1 MLKWFRSRASAIAP
15 ALVLSLAA
23 LAFPHVGDSAH
34 DADGEFASY
43 VVHTAAG
50 HAVGKPSSSDEPL
63 HHCAICHAA
72 RSFRPLT
79 QINVLAAAPVNAA
92 GFKALD
98 LQVVATAEIAAQPP
112 LRAPPSSPAL
122 A

>member
-1 MLKWFRSRASAIAP
+1 MLKWFRSRASVIAP

-23 LAFPHVGDSAH
+23 LAFPHIGDSAH
-34 DADGEFASY
+34 DADGEFASF

-50 HAVGKPSSSDEPL
+50 HAVGTPSSSDEPS
-63 HHCAICHAA
+63 HHCTICHAA

-79 QINVLAAAPVNAA
+79 QINFLAAAPVNAA
-92 GFKALD
+92 GLNALD
-98 LQVVATAEIAAQPP
+98 HPVVATAEIAAQPP
-112 LRAPPSSPAL
+112 LRAPPSSPEL